1 MPMKKDV
8 SLSDLISKSN
18 IEHDYDPNAMS
29 VEKAKTWIANFLSPL
44 EQQETIH
51 IKNALHRIVAES
63 VIANIN
69 VPNHDNSAMD
79 GYAINVDSLKGSE
92 PFTLQITGKVFAGN
106 QLEGN
111 TNEAVR
117 IMTGATIPSGLNA
130 VIPQEHAEAHQDVI
144 TFKTKPSINQNIR
157 HLGEDIKSGQIVFQS
172 GRKIES
178 CDLGLLASLG
188 IDSIKVYRKIK
199 VAFFSTG
206 DEIISLGNPLLP
218 GQVYD
223 SNRYSLIGLLKR
235 LDVEAIDLGV
245 VPDNK
250 KIIEDTLK
258 KASDMADVII
268 TTGGVSVG
276 EADYIK
282 EVLKKIGE
290 ILFWKISMKPGRPL
304 AYGKIGDCHY
314 FGLPGNPVST
324 MVTFYQFVRET
335 ILTLSGQTP
344 IPKIPLIKAKLLFP
358 IKKIPGRTEF
368 QRGIYEQDNEGTFK
382 VSPLKDQG
390 SGILRSMSEAN
401 CFIVLY
407 EDMAHLDKD
416 MWVDIQLFTSL
427 F

>member
-1 MPMKKDV
+1 MSMKKDV

-44 EQQETIH
+44 EQQETLN
-51 IKNALHRIVAES
+51 IKDALHRIVAES

-79 GYAINVDSLKGSE
+79 GYAINIDSLKGDG

-111 TNEAVR
+111 ANAAVR

-130 VIPQEHAEAHQDVI
+130 VIPQEHAEAHKDVI

-157 HLGEDIKSGQIVFQS
+157 RLGEDIKSGQIVFQS
-172 GRKIES
+172 GRKIAS

-245 VPDNK
+245 VADNK
-250 KIIEDTLK
+250 KIIQDTLK

-276 EADYIK
+276 EADYMK
-282 EVLKKIGE
+282 EILKKIGE

-304 AYGKIGDCHY
+304 AYGKIGHCHY

-324 MVTFYQFVRET
+324 MVTFYQFVREA

-344 IPKIPLIKAKLLFP
+344 IPKIPLIKAKLLLP

-368 QRGIYEQDNEGTFK
+368 QRGIYEQDDEGIFK

-401 CFIVLY
+401 CFIVLH
-407 EDMAHLDKD
+407 EDMAHLEKD